1 MGTAQRIA
9 GPAVMTPEQIEKWAR
24 QASAIGDANELSGD
38 AIAEFARLV
47 AQAKDAEIV
56 ELKRLLTN
64 AKSEAECMAFN
75 FRVTNKAY
83 IVVDQ
88 QMREVADELK
98 RIVSSLPAAAQ
109 EAKP

>member
-1 MGTAQRIA
+1 
-9 GPAVMTPEQIEKWAR
+9 MTPEQIVKWAR
-24 QASAIGDANELSGD
+24 ETMMVQHIGTAGPALFTVSMSDL
-38 AIAEFARLV
+38 AEFARLA

-83 IVVDQ
+83 VLVDR
-88 QMREVADELK
+88 QMRELSDELK
-98 RIVSSLPAAAQ
+98 RIVGSLPAAAQ
-109 EAKP
+109 EPKP